1 MFSKTFAERQKYLKE
16 TTAFSC
22 ICDFCQ
28 NGEEDENDIAIYEAF
43 KVHFLSQ
50 LCLICPYY
58 LSSAF

>member
-22 ICDFCQ
+22 ICNFCQ
-28 NGEEDENDIAIYEAF
+28 DEDENDTAIYEAF

-50 LCLICPYY
+50 LCLICPYH
-58 LSSAF
+58 LKFVDG